1 MHGTLKL
8 ETLVVELKNNI
19 FNSWITANNI
29 LIFSSFSY
37 F

>member
-19 FNSWITANNI
+19 FNSWITAHNS
-29 LIFSSFSY
+29 LLFSSFSD